1 MPHPLYFE
9 VRSITN
15 NNGYNPSGPM
25 NLIMGRQSP
34 IVDIEHNQKFD
45 DTLLK
50 RLAKILEEL
59 SNLED

>member
-1 MPHPLYFE
+1 
-9 VRSITN
+9 
-15 NNGYNPSGPM
+15 M

-45 DTLLK
+45 DTLVK